1 MPWDIEAARA
11 KGAKRPAVFVRAAN
25 AALARCRAKKGTDC
39 EKKAIIAGHVA
50 SNAAA
55 HRR

>member
-11 KGAKRPAVFVRAAN
+11 KGAKRPDVFVREAN